1 MGGGGA
7 CVGKQPSSTESRA
20 GYLPRAR
27 DCYHSVGGCVRV
39 SDASFLALSYPEV
52 MVRFVNILLILQLG
66 FLFIHL
72 I

>member
-1 MGGGGA
+1 M
-7 CVGKQPSSTESRA
+7 
-20 GYLPRAR
+20 
-27 DCYHSVGGCVRV
+27 RV

-52 MVRFVNILLILQLG
+52 AVRFVNILLILQLG